1 MESFE
6 EPSQIRR
13 DNLLEVPALNDSLS
27 EDEDIKGTLKPR
39 FSPLPRRRNSA
50 SSEDMEPEPPSTIAR
65 KVSFADAFG
74 FDLVSVKEFNTWD
87 VPIISQND
95 DLEVKVLT
103 AEEYFLSPLFILPAS
118 QEDLLQKVRVQKVL
132 LESIEFLPGI
142 TCMKGIIRVLNV
154 SFEKLIYVRMS
165 LDDWLTYYDILAEY
179 VPNSCDGETDQFF
192 FKISL
197 VPPYQRNGAKVEFC
211 IRYETSVGTFWANND
226 DKNYILLC
234 HKKETVQEL
243 DDASH
248 EEATDKYIKGCLK
261 TTPSS
266 KEEILALSDEDIW
279 NNSRTSEANI
289 PKIVYSHE
297 KDKDIEP
304 RCENVKDIDVEC
316 NEDNKEDNEKE
327 LELLLSQQFTRTRGT
342 SSRDE
347 RNLYTTEPVNF
358 PNETQGLENKLTL
371 METGTD
377 LLRQPVPISPPSEN
391 TLQEL
396 GEELHDNKKYS
407 IRYDYSQ
414 PLAEEITA
422 GTVNNSEQPLECIG
436 TSEMLLSQEY
446 LPGTMQNVT
455 IHIKDTVLSR
465 QGMSHVDISKGE
477 TDSAS
482 GSEMMERLFISDD
495 DADIYK
501 EACEMRPETISS
513 EDDESMQLNTCVTEA
528 LDDNANPAPERHILQ
543 PSHLMLASVLP
554 DSDKH
559 EEKGKTNLSKDQVHF
574 RGDIYAEAF
583 AHSDISIDSSKSP
596 YTEKE
601 VVVKVSKKD
610 YNTDIGKEEE
620 EIKLDELGLI
630 KEQESVDTIA
640 LKLFSVQGKYITD
653 TKTTTL
659 PSASD
664 NKHEAKP
671 SQAEDH
677 MISHVADE
685 KRPEDTHEFKEF
697 TWLKDRGSS
706 DNRSRGKEI
715 TSSVED
721 KQGKEEYSELSDNL
735 RKTDSRY
742 PDAIQSKMTPFP
754 TGYPVFAV
762 TTGKAR
768 ATSIMSLN
776 PEDTLDIKENDHKLF
791 EERMYSQDNFP
802 TNKHILET
810 DSCQLQI
817 EKSDSMVTDD
827 QSRVVCENQRWSVS
841 GSQPVE
847 RESEINRTEQIKEQ
861 TDGEVM
867 LGMRDKTRYLNVTST
882 EELFTC
888 QETVRCEKSSV
899 AEHGNTEE
907 AEAGTAYII
916 KTTSESASE
925 KMSAS
930 EKAVI
935 AKLPQETAV
944 SDRPTE
950 EKETAFD
957 THEGRNDGSH
967 YTLCQRNTVGVL
979 YDTEF
984 EKESVLDIYNAH
996 VRETLQG
1003 EMMSVCNTKE
1013 KVSKAEHDI
1022 GNNPPVEERLRAS
1035 AIEGK
1040 AGLEQD
1046 LYSEESLKAPPNPEQ
1061 CLYSD
1066 EAEERHKEKN
1076 IFGTLSH
1083 LGAKGET
1090 KTPLSDTNIVPS
1102 CHYESSPVTTSE
1114 ESIEVVTAE
1123 VENTEHPYTAPA
1135 FKSIAN
1141 ISAESGYYFNLPSE
1155 MTCINKNTS
1164 AEVEHKEVL
1173 ETSDMLTSSDERE
1186 RNIGQCFHQTEF
1198 RQEESLGPMILISEP
1213 TEEIEETSSESEGLI
1228 TEGKILNWPDDSEH
1242 ENQHISDSSD
1252 ISDQKSEAHS
1262 LPSESL
1268 VLKHISYRIFYF
1280 LLFVVF
1286 VVTIYHYDLMVCF
1299 ALYLF
1304 SLYWLYWEGGR
1315 HKESVK
1321 KE

>member
-50 SSEDMEPEPPSTIAR
+50 SSEDMDAEPPSTIAR

-87 VPIISQND
+87 VPITSQND

-234 HKKETVQEL
+234 HKKETVQEV

-261 TTPSS
+261 TTLL
-266 KEEILALSDEDIW
+266 KYIFV
-279 NNSRTSEANI
+279 NSSEANI

-304 RCENVKDIDVEC
+304 RQENVKDINVEC

-358 PNETQGLENKLTL
+358 PNEAQGLENKLTL

-377 LLRQPVPISPPSEN
+377 LLRQPVPISLPSEN

-396 GEELHDNKKYS
+396 GEELHDNKTYS

-422 GTVNNSEQPLECIG
+422 GTVNNSEQPLACIG
-436 TSEMLLSQEY
+436 T
-446 LPGTMQNVT
+446 
-455 IHIKDTVLSR
+455 K
-465 QGMSHVDISKGE
+465 
-477 TDSAS
+477 
-482 GSEMMERLFISDD
+482 
-495 DADIYK
+495 
-501 EACEMRPETISS
+501 TISS
-513 EDDESMQLNTCVTEA
+513 EHDESMQLNTCVTEA

-559 EEKGKTNLSKDQVHF
+559 EEKGETILSKDQVHL

-583 AHSDISIDSSKSP
+583 
-596 YTEKE
+596 
-601 VVVKVSKKD
+601 KD

-630 KEQESVDTIA
+630 KERESDTIA
-640 LKLFSVQGKYITD
+640 LKLFSVQGKYITE

-671 SQAEDH
+671 SQAEDQ
-677 MISHVADE
+677 MISYVTYE
-685 KRPEDTHEFKEF
+685 RRPEDTHEFKEF

-706 DNRSRGKEI
+706 DNR
-715 TSSVED
+715 
-721 KQGKEEYSELSDNL
+721 N
-735 RKTDSRY
+735 
-742 PDAIQSKMTPFP
+742 
-754 TGYPVFAV
+754 
-762 TTGKAR
+762 
-768 ATSIMSLN
+768 
-776 PEDTLDIKENDHKLF
+776 
-791 EERMYSQDNFP
+791 
-802 TNKHILET
+802 
-810 DSCQLQI
+810 SCQLQI

-1022 GNNPPVEERLRAS
+1022 GNNPPVEETLRAS

-1083 LGAKGET
+1083 SGAKGET

-1102 CHYESSPVTTSE
+1102 CHYESSPATTSE

-1123 VENTEHPYTAPA
+1123 VENAEHPYT
-1135 FKSIAN
+1135 
-1141 ISAESGYYFNLPSE
+1141 SGYYFNLPSE

-1164 AEVEHKEVL
+1164 AEVGHKEVL

>member
-6 EPSQIRR
+6 EPSQFRR
-13 DNLLEVPALNDSLS
+13 DNLLEVSALNDSLS
-27 EDEDIKGTLKPR
+27 EDEDIKDTLKPR

-50 SSEDMEPEPPSTIAR
+50 SSEDLEPETPSTIAR

-74 FDLVSVKEFNTWD
+74 FDLVSVKEFDTWE
-87 VPIISQND
+87 VPATSQND

-118 QEDLLQKVRVQKVL
+118 QEDLLQQVRVQKVL

-165 LDDWLTYYDILAEY
+165 LDDWLTYYDILADY

-234 HKKETVQEL
+234 HKKETVQEV
-243 DDASH
+243 DDVSH

-266 KEEILALSDEDIW
+266 YTRGEHTASAGWTGVGHTAGPPSLQVSSAALQVPPPRCCRRPRASEGPAAEVLPKTQSAASKEEILAISDEDIW
-279 NNSRTSEANI
+279 NNSRTSVANI
-289 PKIVYSHE
+289 PEIVYSHE
-297 KDKDIEP
+297 KDKDMESHH
-304 RCENVKDIDVEC
+304 ENVKDINVEC

-327 LELLLSQQFTRTRGT
+327 LEFLLSRQFTRTRGT

-347 RNLYTTEPVNF
+347 RNLCTTEPVNF
-358 PNETQGLENKLTL
+358 PNEAQGLENKLTL

-377 LLRQPVPISPPSEN
+377 LLREPVPISSPSEN

-407 IRYDYSQ
+407 IKYDYSQ
-414 PLAEEITA
+414 PLAKELTA
-422 GTVNNSEQPLECIG
+422 GSVNNTEQPLECIG
-436 TSEMLLSQEY
+436 TSEMLLSQDY

-482 GSEMMERLFISDD
+482 GSEMMERLFISGE

-513 EDDESMQLNTCVTEA
+513 EHDESMQLNTCVTEA

-543 PSHLMLASVLP
+543 TSHLMLASVLT

-559 EEKGKTNLSKDQVHF
+559 EEKGEMILSKDQVHL
-574 RGDIYAEAF
+574 RGDICADAF

-601 VVVKVSKKD
+601 VVAEVSKED
-610 YNTDIGKEEE
+610 YNSDIGKEEE

-640 LKLFSVQGKYITD
+640 PKLFSVHGKYISE

-671 SQAEDH
+671 SQAEDR

-685 KRPEDTHEFKEF
+685 RRAEDSHEFKEF

-706 DNRSRGKEI
+706 VNR
-715 TSSVED
+715 
-721 KQGKEEYSELSDNL
+721 
-735 RKTDSRY
+735 
-742 PDAIQSKMTPFP
+742 M
-754 TGYPVFAV
+754 

-768 ATSIMSLN
+768 ATSTASLN
-776 PEDTLDIKENDHKLF
+776 PEDTLDTKENDHKLF
-791 EERMYSQDNFP
+791 EDRMYSQDNFP
-802 TNKHILET
+802 TNKNILET
-810 DSCQLQI
+810 DPCQLQI

-827 QSRVVCENQRWSVS
+827 QSRVRCEKQKWSVL

-847 RESEINRTEQIKEQ
+847 RESEKNRTEEIKEQ
-861 TDGEVM
+861 TDGEVT
-867 LGMRDKTRYLNVTST
+867 LGMRDKTRYLNVTPT

-899 AEHGNTEE
+899 AEHGNIEE

-1003 EMMSVCNTKE
+1003 DMMSVCNTKE
-1013 KVSKAEHDI
+1013 KVSKAEHDTR
-1022 GNNPPVEERLRAS
+1022 NNPPVEETLRAS
-1035 AIEGK
+1035 AVEGK

-1046 LYSEESLKAPPNPEQ
+1046 LYSEESPKAPPNPEQ

-1066 EAEERHKEKN
+1066 EAEELHKEES

-1083 LGAKGET
+1083 SGAKGET
-1090 KTPLSDTNIVPS
+1090 KPSPSDTNIVPS
-1102 CHYESSPVTTSE
+1102 CHYESSPATTSE
-1114 ESIEVVTAE
+1114 ESIEVVTAD
-1123 VENTEHPYTAPA
+1123 VENMEHPYTAPA

-1141 ISAESGYYFNLPSE
+1141 ISAESGYSFSLPSE

-1173 ETSDMLTSSDERE
+1173 ETSDMLTSSDGRE

-1213 TEEIEETSSESEGLI
+1213 TEETEETSSESEGLI

-1252 ISDQKSEAHS
+1252 ISDQKSEAHN
-1262 LPSESL
+1262 LPTAALEL
-1268 VLKHISYRIFYF
+1268 GK
-1280 LLFVVF
+1280 VVS
-1286 VVTIYHYDLMVCF
+1286 
-1299 ALYLF
+1299 F
-1304 SLYWLYWEGGR
+1304 SGHR
-1315 HKESVK
+1315 SPAHPN
-1321 KE
+1321 

>member
-261 TTPSS
+261 TTLL
-266 KEEILALSDEDIW
+266 KYIFV
-279 NNSRTSEANI
+279 NSSEANI

-436 TSEMLLSQEY
+436 T
-446 LPGTMQNVT
+446 
-455 IHIKDTVLSR
+455 K
-465 QGMSHVDISKGE
+465 
-477 TDSAS
+477 
-482 GSEMMERLFISDD
+482 
-495 DADIYK
+495 
-501 EACEMRPETISS
+501 TISS

-583 AHSDISIDSSKSP
+583 
-596 YTEKE
+596 
-601 VVVKVSKKD
+601 KD

-706 DNRSRGKEI
+706 DNR
-715 TSSVED
+715 
-721 KQGKEEYSELSDNL
+721 N
-735 RKTDSRY
+735 
-742 PDAIQSKMTPFP
+742 
-754 TGYPVFAV
+754 
-762 TTGKAR
+762 
-768 ATSIMSLN
+768 
-776 PEDTLDIKENDHKLF
+776 
-791 EERMYSQDNFP
+791 
-802 TNKHILET
+802 
-810 DSCQLQI
+810 SCQLQI

-1066 EAEERHKEKN
+1066 EAEEHHKEKN

-1123 VENTEHPYTAPA
+1123 VENTEHPYT
-1135 FKSIAN
+1135 
-1141 ISAESGYYFNLPSE
+1141 SGYYFNLPSE

>member
-6 EPSQIRR
+6 EPSQFRR
-13 DNLLEVPALNDSLS
+13 DNLLEVSALNDSLS
-27 EDEDIKGTLKPR
+27 EDEDIKDTLKPR

-50 SSEDMEPEPPSTIAR
+50 SSEDLEPETPSTIAR

-74 FDLVSVKEFNTWD
+74 FDLVSVKEFDTWE
-87 VPIISQND
+87 VPATSQND

-118 QEDLLQKVRVQKVL
+118 QEDLLQQVRVQKVL

-165 LDDWLTYYDILAEY
+165 LDDWLTYYDILADY

-234 HKKETVQEL
+234 HKKETVQEV
-243 DDASH
+243 DDVSH

-266 KEEILALSDEDIW
+266 KEEILAISDEDIW
-279 NNSRTSEANI
+279 NNSRTSVANI
-289 PKIVYSHE
+289 PEIVYSHE
-297 KDKDIEP
+297 KDKDIESHH
-304 RCENVKDIDVEC
+304 ENVKDINVEC

-327 LELLLSQQFTRTRGT
+327 LEFLLSRQFTRTRGT

-347 RNLYTTEPVNF
+347 RNLCTTEPVNF
-358 PNETQGLENKLTL
+358 PNEAQGLENKLTL

-377 LLRQPVPISPPSEN
+377 LLREPVPISSPSEN

-396 GEELHDNKKYS
+396 GKELHDNEKYS
-407 IRYDYSQ
+407 IKYDYSQ
-414 PLAEEITA
+414 PLAKELTA
-422 GTVNNSEQPLECIG
+422 GSVNNTEQPLECIG
-436 TSEMLLSQEY
+436 TSEMLLSQDY

-482 GSEMMERLFISDD
+482 GSEMMERLFISGE

-513 EDDESMQLNTCVTEA
+513 EHDESMQLNTCVTEA

-543 PSHLMLASVLP
+543 TSHLMLTSVLP

-559 EEKGKTNLSKDQVHF
+559 EEKGEMILSKDQVHL
-574 RGDIYAEAF
+574 RGDICADAF

-601 VVVKVSKKD
+601 VVAEVSKKD
-610 YNTDIGKEEE
+610 YNSDIGKEEE

-640 LKLFSVQGKYITD
+640 PKLFSVHGKYISE
-653 TKTTTL
+653 TKTKTL

-664 NKHEAKP
+664 NKHEVKP
-671 SQAEDH
+671 SQAEDR

-685 KRPEDTHEFKEF
+685 RRAEDSHEFKEF

-706 DNRSRGKEI
+706 DNRSQGKEI
-715 TSSVED
+715 TSSVEG
-721 KQGKEEYSELSDNL
+721 KPGKEEYSELSDDL

-742 PDAIQSKMTPFP
+742 PDATQSKMTTFP
-754 TGYPVFAV
+754 AGYPDFAV

-768 ATSIMSLN
+768 ATSTASLN
-776 PEDTLDIKENDHKLF
+776 PEDTLDTKENDHKLF
-791 EERMYSQDNFP
+791 EDRMYSQDNFP
-802 TNKHILET
+802 TNKNILET
-810 DSCQLQI
+810 DPCQLQI
-817 EKSDSMVTDD
+817 EKSDSVVTDD
-827 QSRVVCENQRWSVS
+827 QSRARCENQKWSVL

-847 RESEINRTEQIKEQ
+847 RESEKNRTEEIKEQ
-861 TDGEVM
+861 TDGEVT
-867 LGMRDKTRYLNVTST
+867 LGMRDKTRYLNVTPT

-899 AEHGNTEE
+899 AEHGNIEE

-1013 KVSKAEHDI
+1013 KVSKAEHDTR
-1022 GNNPPVEERLRAS
+1022 NNPPVEETLRAS
-1035 AIEGK
+1035 AVEGK

-1046 LYSEESLKAPPNPEQ
+1046 LYSEESPKAPPNPEQ

-1066 EAEERHKEKN
+1066 EAEELHKEES

-1083 LGAKGET
+1083 SGAKAET
-1090 KTPLSDTNIVPS
+1090 KPPPSDTNIVPS
-1102 CHYESSPVTTSE
+1102 CHYESSPATTSE
-1114 ESIEVVTAE
+1114 ESIEVVTAD
-1123 VENTEHPYTAPA
+1123 VENMEHPFTAPA

-1141 ISAESGYYFNLPSE
+1141 ISAESGYSFSLPSE
-1155 MTCINKNTS
+1155 MTCINKNSS

-1173 ETSDMLTSSDERE
+1173 ETSDMLTSSDGKE
-1186 RNIGQCFHQTEF
+1186 RNTGQCFHQTEF

-1228 TEGKILNWPDDSEH
+1228 TEGKILNLPDDSEH

-1252 ISDQKSEAHS
+1252 ISDQKSEAHN

-1315 HKESVK
+1315 SKESVK

>member
-1 MESFE
+1 MGK
-6 EPSQIRR
+6 
-13 DNLLEVPALNDSLS
+13 LVDSS
-27 EDEDIKGTLKPR
+27 C
-39 FSPLPRRRNSA
+39 
-50 SSEDMEPEPPSTIAR
+50 
-65 KVSFADAFG
+65 FG
-74 FDLVSVKEFNTWD
+74 
-87 VPIISQND
+87 
-95 DLEVKVLT
+95 
-103 AEEYFLSPLFILPAS
+103 
-118 QEDLLQKVRVQKVL
+118 
-132 LESIEFLPGI
+132 
-142 TCMKGIIRVLNV
+142 C
-154 SFEKLIYVRMS
+154 
-165 LDDWLTYYDILAEY
+165 
-179 VPNSCDGETDQFF
+179 
-192 FKISL
+192 
-197 VPPYQRNGAKVEFC
+197 
-211 IRYETSVGTFWANND
+211 
-226 DKNYILLC
+226 
-234 HKKETVQEL
+234 
-243 DDASH
+243 
-248 EEATDKYIKGCLK
+248 
-261 TTPSS
+261 

-289 PKIVYSHE
+289 PQIVYSYE
-297 KDKDIEP
+297 KDKDIEL
-304 RCENVKDIDVEC
+304 RHENEKDINVEC
-316 NEDNKEDNEKE
+316 SEDNKEDNEKE
-327 LELLLSQQFTRTRGT
+327 LELLLSQQFTRTRST

-358 PNETQGLENKLTL
+358 PNEAQRLENKLTL

-377 LLRQPVPISPPSEN
+377 LVRQPVPISSPSEN
-391 TLQEL
+391 TLQDL
-396 GEELHDNKKYS
+396 GEELHNKKYS

-414 PLAEEITA
+414 PLAEELTA

-482 GSEMMERLFISDD
+482 GSEMMEQLFISDN

-513 EDDESMQLNTCVTEA
+513 EQDESMQLNTCITEA

-543 PSHLMLASVLP
+543 TSHLKLTSVLP

-559 EEKGKTNLSKDQVHF
+559 EEKGGMILSKDPVHL

-583 AHSDISIDSSKSP
+583 AHSDISIDCSKSP

-601 VVVKVSKKD
+601 VAVKVSKKD
-610 YNTDIGKEEE
+610 YNTDTGKEEE
-620 EIKLDELGLI
+620 EIKLNELGLT
-630 KEQESVDTIA
+630 KEQESVDTVVP
-640 LKLFSVQGKYITD
+640 KLFSVQGKYITE

-671 SQAEDH
+671 SQAEDQ

-685 KRPEDTHEFKEF
+685 RRAEDAHEFKEF
-697 TWLKDRGSS
+697 TCLKDRGSS

-715 TSSVED
+715 TSSVEG
-721 KQGKEEYSELSDNL
+721 KQGKEEYNELSDNL

-742 PDAIQSKMTPFP
+742 TDATQSKMTTCP

-762 TTGKAR
+762 ATGKAR
-768 ATSIMSLN
+768 ATSITSLN
-776 PEDTLDIKENDHKLF
+776 PEDTLDTKENDHKLF

-802 TNKHILET
+802 TNKNILET
-810 DSCQLQI
+810 DACQFQI

-827 QSRVVCENQRWSVS
+827 QSRVVCENRSVS

-847 RESEINRTEQIKEQ
+847 RESEINRIEQIKEQ
-861 TDGEVM
+861 TDGEIM
-867 LGMRDKTRYLNVTST
+867 FGMRNKTRYLNVTPT

-899 AEHGNTEE
+899 AEDGNTEE

-916 KTTSESASE
+916 KTTSESVSE

-967 YTLCQRNTVGVL
+967 YTLCQHNTVGVL

-1022 GNNPPVEERLRAS
+1022 GNNPPVEKTLWAS

-1040 AGLEQD
+1040 AGLEQN

-1061 CLYSD
+1061 RLYSD
-1066 EAEERHKEKN
+1066 EAEEHKEKT
-1076 IFGTLSH
+1076 ILGTLFHS
-1083 LGAKGET
+1083 GANGET
-1090 KTPLSDTNIVPS
+1090 KPPSSDTNIVPG

-1114 ESIEVVTAE
+1114 ESFEVVTAE

-1135 FKSIAN
+1135 FNSIAN

-1155 MTCINKNTS
+1155 MTCVNKN
-1164 AEVEHKEVL
+1164 
-1173 ETSDMLTSSDERE
+1173 MLTSRDERE

-1213 TEEIEETSSESEGLI
+1213 TEEIEETSSKSEGLI
-1228 TEGKILNWPDDSEH
+1228 TEGKILNWPDDSQH

-1252 ISDQKSEAHS
+1252 ISDQKSKAHS

-1286 VVTIYHYDLMVCF
+1286 VVTIYHYDITVCI

>member
-1 MESFE
+1 MDSFE
-6 EPSQIRR
+6 EPSQIRT

-27 EDEDIKGTLKPR
+27 EDEDIKDTLKPR

-50 SSEDMEPEPPSTIAR
+50 SSEDMEPEAPSTITR

-74 FDLVSVKEFNTWD
+74 FDLVSVKEFDTWE
-87 VPIISQND
+87 VPTTSQND
-95 DLEVKVLT
+95 DLKVEILT
-103 AEEYFLSPLFILPAS
+103 TEEFFLSPLFILPAS

-142 TCMKGIIRVLNV
+142 TCMKGIIRVLNI
-154 SFEKLIYVRMS
+154 SFQKLIYVRMS

-234 HKKETVQEL
+234 HKKETVPGV
-243 DDASH
+243 DDTSQ

-266 KEEILALSDEDIW
+266 KEEILTMSDDIW

-297 KDKDIEP
+297 EDKDVES
-304 RCENVKDIDVEC
+304 RSENVKDINAEC
-316 NEDNKEDNEKE
+316 NEDNNEDNEKE

-358 PNETQGLENKLTL
+358 PNEAEGLENKLIL
-371 METGTD
+371 METSTD
-377 LLRQPVPISPPSEN
+377 LLRQPLPISFPSEN
-391 TLQEL
+391 TLREL
-396 GEELHDNKKYS
+396 GEEVCDNKKYS
-407 IRYDYSQ
+407 IGYDYSQ
-414 PLAEEITA
+414 PLAEEITT
-422 GTVNNSEQPLECIG
+422 GSVNNSEQPLECIG
-436 TSEMLLSQEY
+436 TNEILLSQEY

-455 IHIKDTVLSR
+455 IHITDTISSR

-482 GSEMMERLFISDD
+482 GSEMMERLFISEDD
-495 DADIYK
+495 VDIHK
-501 EACEMRPETISS
+501 GACEMRPETISS
-513 EDDESMQLNTCVTEA
+513 EHDESMQLNTCITEA

-543 PSHLMLASVLP
+543 TSYLMLPSIFP
-554 DSDKH
+554 DIDKN
-559 EEKGKTNLSKDQVHF
+559 EEKAEMIVSKDQVHL
-574 RGDIYAEAF
+574 RGDIAADAF
-583 AHSDISIDSSKSP
+583 PHSDVSIDSPKSQD
-596 YTEKE
+596 TEKE
-601 VVVKVSKKD
+601 VVVEISKKD
-610 YNTDIGKEEE
+610 YNVDIGKEEK
-620 EIKLDELGLI
+620 EIKLDDLGLI
-630 KEQESVDTIA
+630 EEQESTIT
-640 LKLFSVQGKYITD
+640 LKLARVHGKSITE
-653 TKTTTL
+653 TQNTTL

-671 SQAEDH
+671 SQGEDQT
-677 MISHVADE
+677 ISHVSDE
-685 KRPEDTHEFKEF
+685 RRAEETDEFMEL
-697 TWLKDRGSS
+697 TCLKDRRTS

-715 TSSVED
+715 TNSVED
-721 KQGKEEYSELSDNL
+721 EQGRDGYSVLSDDL
-735 RKTDSRY
+735 RRTDCRY
-742 PDAIQSKMTPFP
+742 PDATQSLMTTFS
-754 TGYPVFAV
+754 TGYPDFGV
-762 TTGKAR
+762 TTGKAS
-768 ATSIMSLN
+768 ATSTMSLT
-776 PEDTLDIKENDHKLF
+776 PEDTLDTKENDPKLF
-791 EERMYSQDNFP
+791 EERMYNQGNFP
-802 TNKHILET
+802 TNKNILET
-810 DSCQLQI
+810 DPCQLQI
-817 EKSDSMVTDD
+817 EKSDSMVIDD
-827 QSRVVCENQRWSVS
+827 QNRVVCENQRWSVS
-841 GSQPVE
+841 GSQLIE
-847 RESEINRTEQIKEQ
+847 GENEANRTEQIKEQ

-867 LGMRDKTRYLNVTST
+867 LGMRDKTRYLNVTPT

-888 QETVRCEKSSV
+888 QETMRCEKSSV

-935 AKLPQETAV
+935 AKLPQETAL

-996 VRETLQG
+996 VHETLQG

-1013 KVSKAEHDI
+1013 KVFKAEHDI
-1022 GNNPPVEERLRAS
+1022 GSNPPVKETLWAS
-1035 AIEGK
+1035 VIEGK
-1040 AGLEQD
+1040 AGFEQD
-1046 LYSEESLKAPPNPEQ
+1046 LYLEESPKASPYPKQ
-1061 CLYSD
+1061 YLYSD
-1066 EAEERHKEKN
+1066 KAEELHKEES

-1083 LGAKGET
+1083 SGAKVET
-1090 KTPLSDTNIVPS
+1090 KTSPSDTNIVPS
-1102 CHYESSPVTTSE
+1102 YHYKNSSATSSE
-1114 ESIEVVTAE
+1114 DSIEAVTAE
-1123 VENTEHPYTAPA
+1123 VKNTEQPSTDPA
-1135 FKSIAN
+1135 FKSTAN

-1155 MTCINKNTS
+1155 MICINKNTS
-1164 AEVEHKEVL
+1164 AQVEHKEVP
-1173 ETSDMLTSSDERE
+1173 ENSDMLTMSDGKE
-1186 RNIGQCFHQTEF
+1186 RNIGQCFHQAEF
-1198 RQEESLGPMILISEP
+1198 SQEESLGPMILISEP
-1213 TEEIEETSSESEGLI
+1213 TEETEETSFETEGLI
-1228 TEGKILNWPDDSEH
+1228 TEVKILNWPDDSQL

-1252 ISDQKSEAHS
+1252 ISDQKSEARS
-1262 LPSESL
+1262 LPNESL

-1304 SLYWLYWEGGR
+1304 SLYWLYWEGGKS
-1315 HKESVK
+1315 KETVK

>member
-13 DNLLEVPALNDSLS
+13 NNLLEVPALNDSLS
-27 EDEDIKGTLKPR
+27 EDEDIEGTLKR
-39 FSPLPRRRNSA
+39 HFSPLPRRRNSA
-50 SSEDMEPEPPSTIAR
+50 SSEDMEPEPPSAIAR

-74 FDLVSVKEFNTWD
+74 FNLVSVKEFNTWD
-87 VPIISQND
+87 VPITSQND

-103 AEEYFLSPLFILPAS
+103 EEEYFLSPLFILPGS
-118 QEDLLQKVRVQKVL
+118 QEELLQKVRVQKVL

-234 HKKETVQEL
+234 HKKETVQEV

-261 TTPSS
+261 TSL
-266 KEEILALSDEDIW
+266 K
-279 NNSRTSEANI
+279 ANI
-289 PKIVYSHE
+289 PQIVYSHE
-297 KDKDIEP
+297 KDKDIEL
-304 RCENVKDIDVEC
+304 RHENEKDINVEC
-316 NEDNKEDNEKE
+316 SEDNKEDNEKE
-327 LELLLSQQFTRTRGT
+327 LELLLSQQFPRTRST

-358 PNETQGLENKLTL
+358 PNEAQGLENKLTL

-377 LLRQPVPISPPSEN
+377 LLRQPVPISSPSEN
-391 TLQEL
+391 TLEEV
-396 GEELHDNKKYS
+396 GEELHDNNKYS

-414 PLAEEITA
+414 PLAEELTA
-422 GTVNNSEQPLECIG
+422 GIVNNSKQPLECIG
-436 TSEMLLSQEY
+436 T
-446 LPGTMQNVT
+446 
-455 IHIKDTVLSR
+455 K
-465 QGMSHVDISKGE
+465 
-477 TDSAS
+477 
-482 GSEMMERLFISDD
+482 
-495 DADIYK
+495 
-501 EACEMRPETISS
+501 TISS
-513 EDDESMQLNTCVTEA
+513 EHDESMQLNTCVTEA

-543 PSHLMLASVLP
+543 TSHLKLASVLP
-554 DSDKH
+554 DSDKY
-559 EEKGKTNLSKDQVHF
+559 EEKGGMILSKDQVQL

-583 AHSDISIDSSKSP
+583 AHSDISTDCSKSP

-620 EIKLDELGLI
+620 EIKLNELGLT

-640 LKLFSVQGKYITD
+640 PKLFSVQGKYITD

-671 SQAEDH
+671 SQAEDQ

-685 KRPEDTHEFKEF
+685 RRAEDTHEFKEF

-706 DNRSRGKEI
+706 DNR
-715 TSSVED
+715 
-721 KQGKEEYSELSDNL
+721 N
-735 RKTDSRY
+735 
-742 PDAIQSKMTPFP
+742 A
-754 TGYPVFAV
+754 
-762 TTGKAR
+762 
-768 ATSIMSLN
+768 
-776 PEDTLDIKENDHKLF
+776 
-791 EERMYSQDNFP
+791 
-802 TNKHILET
+802 
-810 DSCQLQI
+810 CQLQI

-827 QSRVVCENQRWSVS
+827 QSRVVCENRSVS
-841 GSQPVE
+841 GSQTVE
-847 RESEINRTEQIKEQ
+847 RESEINRTEQIK
-861 TDGEVM
+861 DGEIM
-867 LGMRDKTRYLNVTST
+867 FGMRNKTRYLNVTPT

-916 KTTSESASE
+916 KTTSESVSE

-935 AKLPQETAV
+935 AKLPQEIAV

-1022 GNNPPVEERLRAS
+1022 GNNPPVEKTLRAS

-1046 LYSEESLKAPPNPEQ
+1046 LYSEESLKAPPNLEQ
-1061 CLYSD
+1061 RLYSD
-1066 EAEERHKEKN
+1066 EAEEHKEKT
-1076 IFGTLSH
+1076 ILGTLFHS
-1083 LGAKGET
+1083 GAKGET
-1090 KTPLSDTNIVPS
+1090 KPPPSDTNIVPS
-1102 CHYESSPVTTSE
+1102 CHYESSPATTSE

-1135 FKSIAN
+1135 FNSIAN

-1155 MTCINKNTS
+1155 ISCINKN
-1164 AEVEHKEVL
+1164 
-1173 ETSDMLTSSDERE
+1173 MLTSSDERE

-1213 TEEIEETSSESEGLI
+1213 TEEIEETSSKSEGLI

-1252 ISDQKSEAHS
+1252 ISDQKSEANS

-1286 VVTIYHYDLMVCF
+1286 VVTIYHYDIMVCV

>member
-13 DNLLEVPALNDSLS
+13 NNLLEVPALNDSLS
-27 EDEDIKGTLKPR
+27 EDEDIEGTLKR
-39 FSPLPRRRNSA
+39 HFSPLPRRRNSA
-50 SSEDMEPEPPSTIAR
+50 SSEDMEPEPPSAIAR

-74 FDLVSVKEFNTWD
+74 FNLVSVKEFNTWD
-87 VPIISQND
+87 VPITSQND

-103 AEEYFLSPLFILPAS
+103 EEEYFLSPLFILPGS
-118 QEDLLQKVRVQKVL
+118 QEELLQKVRVQKVL

-234 HKKETVQEL
+234 HKKETVQEV

-261 TTPSS
+261 TSLSS

-289 PKIVYSHE
+289 PQIVYSHE
-297 KDKDIEP
+297 KDKDIEL
-304 RCENVKDIDVEC
+304 RHENEKDINVEC
-316 NEDNKEDNEKE
+316 SEDNKEDNEKE
-327 LELLLSQQFTRTRGT
+327 LELLLSQQFPRTRST

-358 PNETQGLENKLTL
+358 PNEAQGLENKLTL

-377 LLRQPVPISPPSEN
+377 LLRQPVPISSPSEN
-391 TLQEL
+391 TLEEV
-396 GEELHDNKKYS
+396 GEELHDNNKYS

-414 PLAEEITA
+414 PLAEELTA
-422 GTVNNSEQPLECIG
+422 GIVNNSKQPLECIG
-436 TSEMLLSQEY
+436 TSETLLSQEY

-482 GSEMMERLFISDD
+482 GSEMMERLFISGD

-513 EDDESMQLNTCVTEA
+513 EHDESMQLNTCVTEA

-543 PSHLMLASVLP
+543 TSHLKLASVLP
-554 DSDKH
+554 DSDKY
-559 EEKGKTNLSKDQVHF
+559 EEKGGMILSKDQVQL

-583 AHSDISIDSSKSP
+583 AHSDISTDCSKSP

-620 EIKLDELGLI
+620 EIKLNELGLT

-640 LKLFSVQGKYITD
+640 PKLFSVQGKYITD

-671 SQAEDH
+671 SQAEDQ

-685 KRPEDTHEFKEF
+685 RRAEDTHEFKEF

-715 TSSVED
+715 TSSVEG

-735 RKTDSRY
+735 GKTDSRY
-742 PDAIQSKMTPFP
+742 TDTTQSKMTTFP
-754 TGYPVFAV
+754 SCYPVFAV
-762 TTGKAR
+762 ATGKAR
-768 ATSIMSLN
+768 AISIMSLN
-776 PEDTLDIKENDHKLF
+776 PEDTLDTKENDHKLF

-802 TNKHILET
+802 TNKNILET
-810 DSCQLQI
+810 DACQLQI

-827 QSRVVCENQRWSVS
+827 QSRVVCENRSVS
-841 GSQPVE
+841 GSQTVE
-847 RESEINRTEQIKEQ
+847 RESEINRTEQIK
-861 TDGEVM
+861 DGEIM
-867 LGMRDKTRYLNVTST
+867 FGMRNKTRYLNVTPT

-916 KTTSESASE
+916 KTTSESVSE

-935 AKLPQETAV
+935 AKLPQEIAV

-1022 GNNPPVEERLRAS
+1022 GNNPPVEKTLRAS

-1046 LYSEESLKAPPNPEQ
+1046 LYSEESLKAPPNLEQ
-1061 CLYSD
+1061 RLYSD
-1066 EAEERHKEKN
+1066 EAEEHKEKT
-1076 IFGTLSH
+1076 ILGTLFHS
-1083 LGAKGET
+1083 GAKGET
-1090 KTPLSDTNIVPS
+1090 KPPPSDTNIVPS
-1102 CHYESSPVTTSE
+1102 CHYESSPATTSE

-1135 FKSIAN
+1135 FNSIAN

-1155 MTCINKNTS
+1155 ISCINKN
-1164 AEVEHKEVL
+1164 
-1173 ETSDMLTSSDERE
+1173 MLTSSDERE

-1213 TEEIEETSSESEGLI
+1213 TEEIEETSSKSEGLI

-1252 ISDQKSEAHS
+1252 ISDQKSEANS

-1286 VVTIYHYDLMVCF
+1286 VVTIYHYDIMVCV